1 MLNLSVPFVDPSHSN
16 VTTNNPI
23 EIKSKSIKSGSDKL
37 NLPQN
42 LGNSDACELSF
53 DAGLSLQ
60 NGKFEEAFYCEFF
73 LLPESLEIIARK
85 IGLSLNDFTDVSSF
99 TELWVKSFKYPYQFP
114 NISKRIRN
122 YLLDEVAKGKGFR
135 VRTDVSGNGIISKVP
150 TGIYFLIGHS
160 SLGITGVAWNVP
172 VNLKNGTNRISLTSQ
187 NATWFQ

>member
-1 MLNLSVPFVDPSHSN
+1 MANLKKHFTVS
-16 VTTNNPI
+16 
-23 EIKSKSIKSGSDKL
+23 
-37 NLPQN
+37 
-42 LGNSDACELSF
+42 
-53 DAGLSLQ
+53 
-60 NGKFEEAFYCEFF
+60 F